1 MAPAQRKPAAKPP
14 ATGDTTTVQRSE
26 YEEDRAERI
35 AENAQLLG
43 SLGIEGGMIQ
53 QPARESR
60 KRCEPM
66 RRGALLGCLVRVS
79 TAVMCRKTPAT
90 PTTTEPAR
98 RSGRRTTAPQ
108 LEESA
113 ELTAASGSAQTAT
126 KIYKFEPY
134 LLNGTPFTT
143 SEPCAVTKQNA
154 AVGVF
159 VCTRAN
165 QIVVDFGKHTYS
177 FSKSAAA
184 CCG

>member
-1 MAPAQRKPAAKPP
+1 MAPAKRKPAAKPP

-43 SLGIEGGMIQ
+43 SLGLEGGMIE

-66 RRGALLGCLVRVS
+66 RRGALLGCRVRVS
-79 TAVMCRKTPAT
+79 TAGMCRKTPDET
-90 PTTTEPAR
+90 PDEPTITEPPR

-113 ELTAASGSAQTAT
+113 E
-126 KIYKFEPY
+126 
-134 LLNGTPFTT
+134 
-143 SEPCAVTKQNA
+143 
-154 AVGVF
+154 
-159 VCTRAN
+159 
-165 QIVVDFGKHTYS
+165 
-177 FSKSAAA
+177 
-184 CCG
+184 